1 MAYCHTACFHVLLTY
16 TVMLTIKNM
25 HHYHQQLKTKT
36 SHNLHKNFSRHNLV
50 NSDVIYVKII
60 QLVDKYSLVLMT

>member
-1 MAYCHTACFHVLLTY
+1 MGPYSLPSCVTY
-16 TVMLTIKNM
+16 IDSNVNM

-36 SHNLHKNFSRHNLV
+36 SNNLHKNFSRHNLV
-50 NSDVIYVKII
+50 NSDVSYRYVKII